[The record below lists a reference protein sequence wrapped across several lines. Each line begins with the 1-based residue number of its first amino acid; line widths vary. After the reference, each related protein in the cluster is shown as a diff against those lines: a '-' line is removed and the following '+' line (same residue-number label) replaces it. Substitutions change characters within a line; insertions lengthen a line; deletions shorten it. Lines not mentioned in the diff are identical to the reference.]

1 MTQEPLEVRRFQQDI
16 AQTKRKW
23 NQAFSEREEAAIKGK
38 EIGRKISKII
48 SEVRKHKAERNKL
61 NQSIKA
67 LKAER
72 DTKNKITNDLIAK
85 AKSLNKEKLDM
96 ASKHEVKGDPG
107 QIKRDLDR
115 LNMKLETEA
124 VSFENEKKMMKLIN
138 DLKKKYAQ
146 VKEVSKVWAEMHDL
160 NDKIN
165 DARKEA
171 KKVHDEIQKLADES
185 EKKHNQV
192 IELSKQVDALKEEEA
207 KAVEE
212 FEAKRKAFEEIDK
225 ELNEKLGHSAEMMRK
240 QEEFEQRKRESEQN
254 KRQSKRDRVD
264 AIISEK
270 VKEVEEKI
278 SKKKKLTTQDL
289 LAYQAKNE

>member
-1 MTQEPLEVRRFQQDI
+1 MVMTQEPLEVRRFQQDI

-48 SEVRKHKAERNKL
+48 SEVKKHKAERNKL

-72 DTKNKITNDLIAK
+72 DTKNNITNELIAK

-96 ASKHEVKGDPG
+96 TSKHEVKGDPG

-124 VSFENEKKMMKLIN
+124 VSFEAEKKMMKLIN
-138 DLKKKYAQ
+138 DLKKKYEQ

-165 DARKEA
+165 EARKDA
-171 KKVHDEIQKLADES
+171 KKVHDEIQKRADDS
-185 EKKHNQV
+185 EKKHNLV
-192 IELSKQVDALKEEEA
+192 LELSKQVDALKEEEA
-207 KAVEE
+207 KAGEE
-212 FEAKRKAFEEIDK
+212 YEAKKKLFEEVDK
-225 ELNEKLGHSAEMMRK
+225 ELNEKLGQSAEMMHK
-240 QEEFEQRKRESEQN
+240 QEEFEQSR
-254 KRQSKRDRVD
+254 RQSKRERVD
-264 AIISEK
+264 AIITEK
-270 VKEVEEKI
+270 AKEVEEKI